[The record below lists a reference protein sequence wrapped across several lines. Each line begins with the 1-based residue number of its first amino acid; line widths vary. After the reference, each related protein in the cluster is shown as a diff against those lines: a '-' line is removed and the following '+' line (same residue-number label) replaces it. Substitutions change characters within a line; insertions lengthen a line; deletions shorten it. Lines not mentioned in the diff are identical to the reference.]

1 MNLLLILIFSLYH
14 FYIQFSMFL
23 FYELV
28 LFHLKITMEI
38 GHEASHK
45 VLFQMKRYPISSY
58 IYFILEIKVAYIM
71 ENQH

>member
-1 MNLLLILIFSLYH
+1 
-14 FYIQFSMFL
+14 MFL

-28 LFHLKITMEI
+28 LFHLNITMEI

-45 VLFQMKRYPISSY
+45 VLFQMKKYPISSY
-58 IYFILEIKVAYIM
+58 IYSILEIKVAYIM